1 MTDIS
6 KATGAPPSNREEAN
20 DYRRVVVILNSGW
33 RIIAC
38 RDGIQWILQ
47 RRSGERH
54 GQPRWVSKKYNR
66 NKKALIDNVHRFV
79 GEVDPAAREVL
90 DELPDWFGGQP

>member
-1 MTDIS
+1 VRPS
-6 KATGAPPSNREEAN
+6 SNREEAN

-66 NKKALIDNVHRFV
+66 NKRSAEATTSIGLA

-90 DELPDWFGGQP
+90 DGLPDWFGELP